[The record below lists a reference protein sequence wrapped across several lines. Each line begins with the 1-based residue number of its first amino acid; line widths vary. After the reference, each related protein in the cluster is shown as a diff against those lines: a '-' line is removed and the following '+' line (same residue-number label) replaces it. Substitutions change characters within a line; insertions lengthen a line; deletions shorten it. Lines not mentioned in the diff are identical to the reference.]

1 MIYSIV
7 FADDI
12 KYVKTEADEKEL
24 KHLLE
29 DYYNLKSKNG
39 FLNFAKSRGIEVQ
52 LVELSSD
59 IKNIFLTDIH
69 NIVD

>member
-12 KYVKTEADEKEL
+12 KYVETRADEKQL
-24 KHLLE
+24 RKLLV
-29 DYYNLKSKNG
+29 DYYKLPDKRGFINYAKSKG
-39 FLNFAKSRGIEVQ
+39 VDVQ

>member
-12 KYVKTEADEKEL
+12 KYVNSEADEKKL
-24 KHLLE
+24 KSLLE
-29 DYYNLKSKNG
+29 DYYKLPDKKG
-39 FLNFAKSRGIEVQ
+39 FINFARSKGIDVQ

-59 IKNIFLTDIH
+59 IKNIFLTNIH

>member
-12 KYVKTEADEKEL
+12 KFVKTQADEKQLRNLL
-24 KHLLE
+24 K

-39 FLNFAKSRGIEVQ
+39 FLNFAKSNGIDVQ

>member
-12 KYVKTEADEKEL
+12 KYVNTQANEKQL
-24 KHLLE
+24 RNLLE
-29 DYYNLKSKNG
+29 DYYKLTDKKG
-39 FLNFAKSRGIEVQ
+39 FLNFAKSKGMDVQ

>member
-12 KYVKTEADEKEL
+12 KYVNTEADEKKL
-24 KHLLE
+24 RNLLQ
-29 DYYNLKSKNG
+29 DYYKIADKKG
-39 FLNFAKSRGIEVQ
+39 FINFARSKGIDVQ

>member
-12 KYVKTEADEKEL
+12 KYVNTQANEKQL
-24 KHLLE
+24 KNLLE
-29 DYYNLKSKNG
+29 DYYKLADKKG
-39 FLNFAKSRGIEVQ
+39 FLNFAKSKGMDVQ

>member
-12 KYVKTEADEKEL
+12 KYVKTDANEKQL
-24 KHLLE
+24 KNLVEEYYKLE
-29 DYYNLKSKNG
+29 DKKG
-39 FLNFAKSRGIEVQ
+39 FVNFALSKGVKIDI
-52 LVELSSD
+52 VELSSE
-59 IKNIFLTDIH
+59 IKNIFVTHIK

>member
-12 KYVKTEADEKEL
+12 KYVNTQANEKQL
-24 KHLLE
+24 KGLLE
-29 DYYNLKSKNG
+29 DYYKLSEKKG
-39 FLNFAKSRGIEVQ
+39 FLNFARSKGVEVE

-59 IKNIFLTDIH
+59 IKNIFLTSIH

>member
-12 KYVKTEADEKEL
+12 KYVNTQANEKQL
-24 KHLLE
+24 KGLLE
-29 DYYNLKSKNG
+29 DYYKLSDKKG
-39 FLNFAKSRGIEVQ
+39 FLNFARSKGVEVE

-59 IKNIFLTDIH
+59 IKNIFLTSIH

>member
-12 KYVKTEADEKEL
+12 KYVNTEADEKKL
-24 KHLLE
+24 KNLLK
-29 DYYNLKSKNG
+29 DYYKITDKKG
-39 FLNFAKSRGIEVQ
+39 FINFARSKGIDVQ